1 MSDKFTKEE
10 WERLTDAVNSITTV
24 IPKHQMN
31 FIWES
36 YKRITGSKEA
46 TPCSCPS
53 AAGHWKK
60 AFNVVSEYVKGKQR
74 QIRCIVQKFEYN

>member
-1 MSDKFTKEE
+1 MSDKFNKEE

-31 FIWES
+31 FVWES
-36 YKRITGSKEA
+36 YKRISGSKEP

-53 AAGHWKK
+53 AAKHWRK
-60 AFNVVSEYVKGKQR
+60 AWQVVSEYVNNRK
-74 QIRCIVQKFEYN
+74 